1 MADAL
6 RDRDEE
12 VRGLR
17 EEVRLLREAK
27 EVSTRKE
34 REWEE
39 RWRYRTKD
47 MVVSLLHELS
57 RPDNLDSADKETLND
72 EIIAQN
78 LELTSLSQQNLELR
92 SDNANLVQRW
102 LDKMNLTAD
111 EMNVEFEKEN
121 TQKQEREDFQKGG
134 KEKEKR

>member
-1 MADAL
+1 MG
-6 RDRDEE
+6 RE
-12 VRGLR
+12 VEISYEGHGGTSL
-17 EEVRLLREAK
+17 VR
-27 EVSTRKE
+27 S
-34 REWEE
+34 
-39 RWRYRTKD
+39 
-47 MVVSLLHELS
+47 
-57 RPDNLDSADKETLND
+57 SADSQTLND

-92 SDNANLVQRW
+92 SDNAHLVQRW

-121 TQKQEREDFQKGG
+121 AEVQRKEGEGDFQKGG

>member
-47 MVVSLLHELS
+47 MEVSLLHELS

>member
-1 MADAL
+1 MGGTLEISYEGHGGEFAFL
-6 RDRDEE
+6 Y
-12 VRGLR
+12 
-17 EEVRLLREAK
+17 K
-27 EVSTRKE
+27 
-34 REWEE
+34 
-39 RWRYRTKD
+39 
-47 MVVSLLHELS
+47 H
-57 RPDNLDSADKETLND
+57 DNADKETLND

>member
-1 MADAL
+1 MGG
-6 RDRDEE
+6 E
-12 VRGLR
+12 VEIPYEGYGGTLSSRG
-17 EEVRLLREAK
+17 
-27 EVSTRKE
+27 
-34 REWEE
+34 
-39 RWRYRTKD
+39 
-47 MVVSLLHELS
+47 
-57 RPDNLDSADKETLND
+57 SADIKTLND

-92 SDNANLVQRW
+92 SDNAHLVQRW

-121 TQKQEREDFQKGG
+121 AEVQRKEGEGDFQKGG

>member
-1 MADAL
+1 M
-6 RDRDEE
+6 
-12 VRGLR
+12 
-17 EEVRLLREAK
+17 
-27 EVSTRKE
+27 
-34 REWEE
+34 
-39 RWRYRTKD
+39 
-47 MVVSLLHELS
+47 
-57 RPDNLDSADKETLND
+57 ND

-92 SDNANLVQRW
+92 SDNAQLVQRW

-121 TQKQEREDFQKGG
+121 AEAQRKEGVEGDFRNGG

>member
-1 MADAL
+1 M
-6 RDRDEE
+6 
-12 VRGLR
+12 
-17 EEVRLLREAK
+17 
-27 EVSTRKE
+27 
-34 REWEE
+34 
-39 RWRYRTKD
+39 
-47 MVVSLLHELS
+47 
-57 RPDNLDSADKETLND
+57 ND

-92 SDNANLVQRW
+92 SDNAQLVQRW

-121 TQKQEREDFQKGG
+121 AEAQRKEGVEGDFRKGG

>member
-1 MADAL
+1 
-6 RDRDEE
+6 
-12 VRGLR
+12 
-17 EEVRLLREAK
+17 
-27 EVSTRKE
+27 
-34 REWEE
+34 
-39 RWRYRTKD
+39 
-47 MVVSLLHELS
+47 
-57 RPDNLDSADKETLND
+57 LND

-92 SDNANLVQRW
+92 SDNAQLVQRW

-121 TQKQEREDFQKGG
+121 AEAQRKEGVEGDFRKGG

>member
-1 MADAL
+1 M
-6 RDRDEE
+6 EIPY
-12 VRGLR
+12 
-17 EEVRLLREAK
+17 
-27 EVSTRKE
+27 E
-34 REWEE
+34 RHGGTYS
-39 RWRYRTKD
+39 YRT
-47 MVVSLLHELS
+47 
-57 RPDNLDSADKETLND
+57 RADEQTLND

-92 SDNANLVQRW
+92 SDNAHLVQRW

-121 TQKQEREDFQKGG
+121 AEVKRKEGEGDFQKGG